1 MRGVLIS
8 GGNGKLAQK
17 LVEYN
22 TEYEMIPLGKS
33 ELDVT
38 NPSNI
43 ESIIDKFSPDIFIH
57 AAALTGPMAQHNEF
71 PDTSIQT
78 NIIGTSNVVLE
89 CMKRNIKLVYIST
102 DFVYPGTE
110 GDYKESDGVFPV
122 NKYAWSK
129 LGGECAVKIY
139 DNSLILRIAMCDKP
153 YPHSKAL
160 VDLKKST
167 IFNADAARIVL
178 KLLDETGIINVG
190 GDPMFVYDFA
200 KKTNSKIGKIFL
212 KDIHDV
218 EMPTDASMNCEKLE
232 KFCAK

>member
-1 MRGVLIS
+1 
-8 GGNGKLAQK
+8 
-17 LVEYN
+17 
-22 TEYEMIPLGKS
+22 
-33 ELDVT
+33 
-38 NPSNI
+38 
-43 ESIIDKFSPDIFIH
+43 
-57 AAALTGPMAQHNEF
+57 MAQHDEF

-110 GDYKESDGVFPV
+110 GNYKEIDGVFPV

-129 LGGECAVKIY
+129 LGGECAAKIY

-153 YPHSKAL
+153 YPHSRAL

-178 KLLDETGIINVG
+178 KLLDKTGIVNVG